1 MINELLFMNGYGV
14 YVLSAFSFTLLS
26 FSALYLITKV
36 QFIKEQN
43 KFVAKFGSL
52 NSEKA
57 KSAKSQKINKEILS
71 FLKNKNLNNPTE
83 RSEIETFW
91 EKNIE
96 KKIRKNT
103 KILTL
108 NKGVLTIQAKNPPWR
123 TELSLLKEK
132 IKKKLTKTQKLK

>member
-52 NSEKA
+52 NSEE
-57 KSAKSQKINKEILS
+57 S
-71 FLKNKNLNNPTE
+71 
-83 RSEIETFW
+83 
-91 EKNIE
+91 
-96 KKIRKNT
+96 
-103 KILTL
+103 
-108 NKGVLTIQAKNPPWR
+108 
-123 TELSLLKEK
+123 
-132 IKKKLTKTQKLK
+132 